1 MRRSI
6 VGLGLFLALAA
17 PAQAKA
23 PSRLLVEATEF
34 RFTLSRTTVKP
45 GTAIVQLAI
54 RGEDPHDLKLRKL
67 GAVRARTASV
77 PETLPGGVA
86 EWRGKLSKGKWELY
100 CSIEGHKQAGMR
112 TVLNVK

>member
-1 MRRSI
+1 MKRLAVI
-6 VGLGLFLALAA
+6 TLFFALAA
-17 PAQAKA
+17 PAQAAA

-45 GTAIVQLAI
+45 GPAIVQLAI

-67 GAVRARTASV
+67 GTARAQISSV

-86 EWRGKLSKGKWELY
+86 EWRGTLKRGRYELY
-100 CSIEGHKQAGMR
+100 CSLPGHKRAGMR
-112 TVLNVK
+112 AVLTVK

>member
-1 MRRSI
+1 MRRVLAI
-6 VGLGLFLALAA
+6 AALLLFAA

-45 GTAIVQLAI
+45 GAAIVQLAI
-54 RGEDPHDLKLRKL
+54 RGEDPHDLKLRRI

-86 EWRGKLSKGKWELY
+86 EWRGKLSKGRYELY

-112 TVLNVK
+112 TVLNVR